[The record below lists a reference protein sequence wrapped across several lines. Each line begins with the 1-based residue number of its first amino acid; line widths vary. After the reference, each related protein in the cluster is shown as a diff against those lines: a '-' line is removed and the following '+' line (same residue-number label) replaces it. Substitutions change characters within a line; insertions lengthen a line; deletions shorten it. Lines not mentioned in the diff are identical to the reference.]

1 MFLCYEYRSLLKTAI
16 IYIIDSI
23 LVQTPMK
30 FYMPK
35 TIEIFFLVIFILF
48 VIFPV
53 PVPSALAPWI
63 DNPLGVAVLFILV
76 VAMLFFTNPLL
87 GVVFILVAYELVR
100 RSSKVSHKSVPMM
113 KYTPDERRRD
123 REMRKQAMLAKKQ
136 QNHSQTGGA
145 ALIGG
150 GELIGAKSLEE
161 DLVVQYGVYES
172 NPSIADNVKTS
183 FNPVYDQTHF
193 ASPV

>member
-1 MFLCYEYRSLLKTAI
+1 
-16 IYIIDSI
+16 
-23 LVQTPMK
+23 MK

-123 REMRKQAMLAKKQ
+123 REMRKQAMLTKKQ

-183 FNPVYDQTHF
+183 FKPVYDQTHF

>member
-16 IYIIDSI
+16 IYIIDSV

>member
-1 MFLCYEYRSLLKTAI
+1 
-16 IYIIDSI
+16 
-23 LVQTPMK
+23 MK

-136 QNHSQTGGA
+136 QNHSQNGGA